1 MCGVSVLIFSLG
13 VVLAA
18 LGLIASIA
26 LHEVGHLLPAK
37 LFRVRV
43 LQYMVGFGPTI
54 LSRVRGETEYGL
66 KAIPLGGYVAMIGM
80 YPPAAGRSA
89 GVDSTGVMQQM
100 AVQTRSSAAAQ
111 LLPGDEGRAFY
122 LLPVWKRIVIMLG
135 GPVMNLLI
143 AIVCITVLVTG
154 FGSQQPTTT
163 LSSVSRCVQA
173 VDPAAASQAAPEPAG
188 ECADDDPAAPAH
200 AAGLRPGDTVVSLD
214 GTAVGS
220 WDELT
225 EIVRQR
231 AGDPIQVV
239 YDRDGQRRSS
249 TITPVETS
257 RPAVDGAGAAV
268 VRDGRYVMED
278 VGFIGASSRTQLTP
292 QPLSAVPGEVLGG
305 LERVAGG
312 LIRLPVN
319 VWNVAVS
326 TFTDAPRDPEGPMS
340 VVGVGRISG
349 EVASTDQLELREKT
363 ATLVSLVGSVNLAL
377 FAFNLIPLLPLDG
390 GHIAGALWERIRRTA
405 ARLLHRGDPGPF
417 DPLRLLPLTYAVS
430 LAMIGMTL
438 VLVLADLI
446 EPVRLL

>member
-1 MCGVSVLIFSLG
+1 MRVTVLIFVLG
-13 VVLAA
+13 VLLAA
-18 LGLIASIA
+18 LALIASIA

-43 LQYMVGFGPTI
+43 MQYMVGFGPT
-54 LSRVRGETEYGL
+54 LFSRVRGETEYGI
-66 KAIPLGGYVAMIGM
+66 KAVPLGGYVAMVGM
-80 YPPAAGRSA
+80 YPPVAGHRA

-100 AVQTRSSAAAQ
+100 TSQTRSVAAAQ
-111 LLPGDEGRAFY
+111 LLPGDEDRAFY
-122 LLPVWKRIVIMLG
+122 RLPVWKRIVIMLG
-135 GPVMNLLI
+135 GPIMNLLI

-163 LSSVSRCVQA
+163 LATVSRCVQA
-173 VDPAAASQAAPEPAG
+173 VDPAAASQSAPASEG
-188 ECADDDPAAPAH
+188 ECAQDDPAAPAH
-200 AAGLRPGDTVVSLD
+200 AAGLRPGDVVVSL
-214 GTAVGS
+214 GGSRVES

-225 EIVRQR
+225 EIVREG
-231 AGDPIQVV
+231 AGQPIEVA
-239 YDRDGQRRSS
+239 YDRDGERAST

-257 RPAVDGAGAAV
+257 RPAVDSTGAPIV
-268 VRDGRYVMED
+268 EDGRYVMQD
-278 VGFIGASSRTQLTP
+278 VGFIGASSLTELTP
-292 QPLSAVPGEVLGG
+292 QPISAVPGEVLNG

-363 ATLVSLVGSVNLAL
+363 ATLVGLVGSVNLAL

-405 ARLLHRGDPGPF
+405 ARVLGRRDPGPF
-417 DPLRLLPLTYAVS
+417 DPLRLLPMTYAVS
-430 LAMIGMTL
+430 LTMLAMTA
-438 VLVLADLI
+438 VLVLADLM
-446 EPVRLL
+446 EPVQLL

>member
-1 MCGVSVLIFSLG
+1 MRVNVLIFALG
-13 VVLAA
+13 VLLAA
-18 LGLIASIA
+18 LALIASIA

-43 LQYMVGFGPTI
+43 LQYMVGFGPT
-54 LSRVRGETEYGL
+54 LFSRVRGETEYGI
-66 KAIPLGGYVAMIGM
+66 KAVPLGGYVAMIGM
-80 YPPAAGRSA
+80 YPPAAGRAA
-89 GVDSTGVMQQM
+89 GVDSTGVVQQM
-100 AVQTRSSAAAQ
+100 ASQTRSVAAAQ
-111 LLPGDEGRAFY
+111 LLPGDDDRAFY
-122 LLPVWKRIVIMLG
+122 RLPVWKRIVIMLG
-135 GPVMNLLI
+135 GPLMNLLI

-163 LSSVSRCVQA
+163 LASVNRCVQS
-173 VDPAAASQAAPEPAG
+173 VDPASASQQTQAAGAG
-188 ECADDDPAAPAH
+188 CAVSDPDAPAH

-214 GTAVGS
+214 GTSLQS
-220 WDELT
+220 WEQLT

-231 AGDPIQVV
+231 AGEPIQVV
-239 YDRDGQRRSS
+239 YDRDGQRAST

-257 RPAVDGAGAAV
+257 RPAVDSTGAPL
-268 VRDGRYVMED
+268 VREGSYVMED

-292 QPLSAVPGEVLGG
+292 QPISAVPGEVIDG

-326 TFTDAPRDPEGPMS
+326 TFTDAPRDPDGPMS

-349 EVASTDQLELREKT
+349 EVASTDQLELREKS
-363 ATLVSLVGSVNLAL
+363 ATLVGLVGSVNLAL
-377 FAFNLIPLLPLDG
+377 FSFNLIPLLPLDG
-390 GHIAGALWERIRRTA
+390 GHIAGALWERIRRTV
-405 ARLLHRGDPGPF
+405 ARLLGRRDPGPF

-430 LAMIGMTL
+430 LAMLGMTV

-446 EPVRLL
+446 EPVQLL